1 MNIEP
6 NVTGN
11 PQKMKITTVLGCVTV
26 AVLSFG
32 ISAAEESG
40 SPTRTE
46 TILAE
51 AEGKP
56 ELVELLFVQ
65 QADRATLKDGV
76 LILEGVGSNVL
87 YFSDR
92 PERIIGRESLEQFL
106 AQWDAGEQSFA
117 TIPPN
122 AVLTVV
128 KGDEEL
134 DAVFVL
140 KNPVKTGDDTMTY
153 EVEVLE
159 GPSAG
164 FGDHAALFIDA
175 IGIGKRGDPGGLR
188 GAKRGKPGDPGGLR
202 GGEPGKPGEPGDP
215 DHPDDLRGGEPGV
228 PARIGR
234 EGSRKYLKG
243 GALDRML

>member
-1 MNIEP
+1 
-6 NVTGN
+6 
-11 PQKMKITTVLGCVTV
+11 MKFNALAVICLTTVL
-26 AVLSFG
+26 LSFG
-32 ISAAEESG
+32 SSAAED
-40 SPTRTE
+40 PVTQTRTE

-65 QADRATLKDGV
+65 QADRATLEAGI
-76 LILEGVGSNVL
+76 LTLEGVGANVL

-92 PERIIGRESLEQFL
+92 PERIIGREPLEEFIK
-106 AQWDAGEQSFA
+106 QWDTGEESFA

-128 KGDEEL
+128 KGGKEL

-140 KNPVKTGDDTMTY
+140 MNPVKTGDDTMTY

-159 GPSAG
+159 GPDAG

-175 IGIGKRGDPGGLR
+175 FGIGKPGDPGGLR
-188 GAKRGKPGDPGGLR
+188 GSKKGKPGDPGGLR
-202 GGEPGKPGEPGDP
+202 GGEPGKPGDPGG
-215 DHPDDLRGGEPGV
+215 LRGGEPGKPGDPGGV
-228 PARIGR
+228 RGAELGVGDRVGRGGARR
-234 EGSRKYLKG
+234 FKKAE
-243 GALDRML
+243 ALDRML